1 MKNIKIEVVENTS
14 QEKKFIKLPWDIY
27 KDDSCWVPPIISD
40 FKKYI
45 RGKNNTLVESGP
57 SKLIIALKDNVV
69 SGRLLVGIN
78 KHLNEA
84 KSYKEGYLSLF
95 ECINDYEVAKELF
108 DFAIDWLKEEGMNK
122 IIGPLSLPGGDDN
135 RGLLLDN
142 FNDPTLV
149 MNTYNK
155 KYYNELFEK
164 YGFYKYWDCYAYK
177 YDLSNKLSDRYER
190 VIPYAMNKF
199 KYKIDKINLKNIKK
213 EINDVKTIIDLAMP
227 EQWDD
232 FIPPTDSEL
241 EIIAKQLVPLADP
254 DLIYIARNH
263 KNEPIGFNI
272 ALPDY
277 NMILKKMNGKL
288 FPFGLIKFLLN
299 KNKMDRLRFFVL
311 FVVPEYRSKG
321 VTSAIYYEVYK
332 KAIEKGYKWGEGS
345 TVWEYNDNMM
355 RDAIKLGAEKYKTY
369 RIYKKDII

>member
-27 KDDSCWVPPIISD
+27 KEDPCWVPPIISD

-45 RGKNNTLVESGP
+45 RGKNNTLTESGP

-78 KHLNEA
+78 EHLNEA

-95 ECINDYEVAKELF
+95 ECINDYEVAKAMF

-142 FNDPTLV
+142 FSEPTLV

-155 KYYNELFEK
+155 KYYNDLFEK
-164 YGFYKYWDCYAYK
+164 YEFYKYWDCYAYK

-199 KYKIDKINLKNIKK
+199 KYKVDKINLKNIKK
-213 EINDVKTIIDLAMP
+213 EINDVKTIINLAMP

-254 DLIYIARNH
+254 DFIYIARNH

-355 RDAIKLGAEKYKTY
+355 RDAVKLGAEKYKTY